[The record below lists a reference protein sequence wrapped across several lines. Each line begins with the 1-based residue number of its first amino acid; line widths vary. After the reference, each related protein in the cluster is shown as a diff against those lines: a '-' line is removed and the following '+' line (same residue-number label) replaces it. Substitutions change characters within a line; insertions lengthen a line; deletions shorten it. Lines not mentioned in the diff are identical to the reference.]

1 MGKSFNIA
9 LIVIAVT
16 LYSVTTYA
24 ADNKA
29 TRHVSALLDLIDNS
43 LNYSKEAPN
52 DSIIQ
57 WGNELAPLLK
67 KQKEYKTL
75 FQLKQLIVT
84 AYASR
89 GDMNMAIDHAR
100 RMYKEAKELNSPIG
114 IALSSR
120 AFGDA
125 YLNANMQE
133 PAIESYKEA
142 LELLDKIPGSEIL
155 EQEIL
160 PKFILTLIQ
169 TSHMDEVRI
178 YLQKFENLYADNP
191 NPTFHF
197 FICACNAYYN
207 IESGDPE
214 KGKAELDK
222 ARKIHEQL
230 NYLYLRSIY
239 NYILAQYYQAVG
251 KYELALQQYERLT
264 KVPKAPAPNK
274 HIGLQLECAQLLT
287 QMGRTEE
294 AYRIYQKAN
303 RQKDSLNALSYAR
316 QINDL
321 RGMYQID
328 RMEIR
333 NQIQRNQIILWIII
347 ASIFILMLVLL
358 LIVRIRQ
365 ESNRLLRSKEELEIA
380 RKYAENS
387 IRTKS
392 LFLSN
397 MSHEIRT
404 PLNALSGFSSILT
417 DESIDNDT
425 RYQCNDIIQQNSELL
440 LKLINDVI
448 DLSNLDPGKLT
459 FNFKECD
466 AVNICRNV
474 INTVEK
480 VKQTQ
485 AGVSF
490 VTSLDKLTLRT
501 DEARLKKYGLNHLR
515 SFDPVLL
522 MRILSISCFT
532 MLQYFLS
539 MATWFV
545 FFVAVERLGQREL
558 AIANIVRSIY
568 IVMLIPVN
576 ALATTTNSLVS
587 NAIGAGGINYVM
599 PLINKIGRFSF
610 LIMLG
615 LVIITALFPQA
626 LLSVYTNETALIN
639 ESVSSVYVI
648 CVAMLIASV
657 ANVVFNGI
665 SGTGNTQAALMLEA
679 ITIAIY
685 GSYIIFI
692 GMWVKAPIEWC
703 FTIEILYYTLLL
715 ATSYIYFKKAK
726 WQNKKI

>member
-120 AFGDA
+120 AIGDA

-239 NYILAQYYQAVG
+239 NYILAKYYQAVG
-251 KYELALQQYERLT
+251 KYELALQQYECLT

-501 DEARLKKYGLNHLR
+501 DEARLQQVLINLLINATKFTTEGSITLTLEKESETIALFTVTDTGCGILREKQDQIFNRFEKLNEGAQGTGLG
-515 SFDPVLL
+515 
-522 MRILSISCFT
+522 LSICQLIIEQIGGRIWIDPDYTEGARFRFT
-532 MLQYFLS
+532 HPVRP
-539 MATWFV
+539 AKEKE
-545 FFVAVERLGQREL
+545 AER
-558 AIANIVRSIY
+558 
-568 IVMLIPVN
+568 
-576 ALATTTNSLVS
+576 
-587 NAIGAGGINYVM
+587 
-599 PLINKIGRFSF
+599 
-610 LIMLG
+610 
-615 LVIITALFPQA
+615 
-626 LLSVYTNETALIN
+626 
-639 ESVSSVYVI
+639 
-648 CVAMLIASV
+648 
-657 ANVVFNGI
+657 
-665 SGTGNTQAALMLEA
+665 
-679 ITIAIY
+679 
-685 GSYIIFI
+685 
-692 GMWVKAPIEWC
+692 
-703 FTIEILYYTLLL
+703 
-715 ATSYIYFKKAK
+715 
-726 WQNKKI
+726 

>member
-89 GDMNMAIDHAR
+89 GDMNMSIDHAR

-120 AFGDA
+120 AIGDA

-239 NYILAQYYQAVG
+239 NYILAQYYQAVR
-251 KYELALQQYERLT
+251 KYELALQQYECLT

-501 DEARLKKYGLNHLR
+501 DEARLQQVLINLLINATKFTTEGSITLTLEKESETIALFTVTDTGCGILREKQDQIFNRFEKLNESAQGTGLG
-515 SFDPVLL
+515 
-522 MRILSISCFT
+522 LSICQLIIEQIGGRIWIDPDYTEGARFRFT
-532 MLQYFLS
+532 HPVWP
-539 MATWFV
+539 AKEKE
-545 FFVAVERLGQREL
+545 AER
-558 AIANIVRSIY
+558 
-568 IVMLIPVN
+568 
-576 ALATTTNSLVS
+576 
-587 NAIGAGGINYVM
+587 
-599 PLINKIGRFSF
+599 
-610 LIMLG
+610 
-615 LVIITALFPQA
+615 
-626 LLSVYTNETALIN
+626 
-639 ESVSSVYVI
+639 
-648 CVAMLIASV
+648 
-657 ANVVFNGI
+657 
-665 SGTGNTQAALMLEA
+665 
-679 ITIAIY
+679 
-685 GSYIIFI
+685 
-692 GMWVKAPIEWC
+692 
-703 FTIEILYYTLLL
+703 
-715 ATSYIYFKKAK
+715 
-726 WQNKKI
+726 

>member
-24 ADNKA
+24 AANKA

-120 AFGDA
+120 AIGDA

-155 EQEIL
+155 EQ
-160 PKFILTLIQ
+160 
-169 TSHMDEVRI
+169 
-178 YLQKFENLYADNP
+178 
-191 NPTFHF
+191 
-197 FICACNAYYN
+197 
-207 IESGDPE
+207 
-214 KGKAELDK
+214 
-222 ARKIHEQL
+222 L

-251 KYELALQQYERLT
+251 KYELALQQYECLT

-490 VTSLDKLTLRT
+490 VTSLDRLTLRT
-501 DEARLKKYGLNHLR
+501 DEARLQQVLINLLINATKFTTEGSITLTLEKESETMALFTVTDTGCGILREKQDQIFNRFEKLNEGAQGTGLG
-515 SFDPVLL
+515 
-522 MRILSISCFT
+522 LSICQLIIEQIGGRIWIDPDYTEGARFRFT
-532 MLQYFLS
+532 HPVRP
-539 MATWFV
+539 AKEKE
-545 FFVAVERLGQREL
+545 AER
-558 AIANIVRSIY
+558 
-568 IVMLIPVN
+568 
-576 ALATTTNSLVS
+576 
-587 NAIGAGGINYVM
+587 
-599 PLINKIGRFSF
+599 
-610 LIMLG
+610 
-615 LVIITALFPQA
+615 
-626 LLSVYTNETALIN
+626 
-639 ESVSSVYVI
+639 
-648 CVAMLIASV
+648 
-657 ANVVFNGI
+657 
-665 SGTGNTQAALMLEA
+665 
-679 ITIAIY
+679 
-685 GSYIIFI
+685 
-692 GMWVKAPIEWC
+692 
-703 FTIEILYYTLLL
+703 
-715 ATSYIYFKKAK
+715 
-726 WQNKKI
+726 

>member
-1 MGKSFNIA
+1 M
-9 LIVIAVT
+9 
-16 LYSVTTYA
+16 
-24 ADNKA
+24 
-29 TRHVSALLDLIDNS
+29 
-43 LNYSKEAPN
+43 
-52 DSIIQ
+52 
-57 WGNELAPLLK
+57 
-67 KQKEYKTL
+67 
-75 FQLKQLIVT
+75 
-84 AYASR
+84 
-89 GDMNMAIDHAR
+89 
-100 RMYKEAKELNSPIG
+100 PI
-114 IALSSR
+114 
-120 AFGDA
+120 
-125 YLNANMQE
+125 
-133 PAIESYKEA
+133 
-142 LELLDKIPGSEIL
+142 
-155 EQEIL
+155 
-160 PKFILTLIQ
+160 TLILHSTFSYVRAMPTI
-169 TSHMDEVRI
+169 TSSPVIPKR
-178 YLQKFENLYADNP
+178 
-191 NPTFHF
+191 
-197 FICACNAYYN
+197 
-207 IESGDPE
+207 E
-214 KGKAELDK
+214 KLDK

-251 KYELALQQYERLT
+251 KYELALQQYECLT

-501 DEARLKKYGLNHLR
+501 DEARLQQVLINLLINATKFTTEGSITLTLEKESETIALFTVTDTGCGILREKQDQIFNRFEKLNESAQGTGLG
-515 SFDPVLL
+515 
-522 MRILSISCFT
+522 LSICQLIIEQIGGRIWIDPDYTEGARFRFT
-532 MLQYFLS
+532 HPVWP
-539 MATWFV
+539 AKEKE
-545 FFVAVERLGQREL
+545 AER
-558 AIANIVRSIY
+558 
-568 IVMLIPVN
+568 
-576 ALATTTNSLVS
+576 
-587 NAIGAGGINYVM
+587 
-599 PLINKIGRFSF
+599 
-610 LIMLG
+610 
-615 LVIITALFPQA
+615 
-626 LLSVYTNETALIN
+626 
-639 ESVSSVYVI
+639 
-648 CVAMLIASV
+648 
-657 ANVVFNGI
+657 
-665 SGTGNTQAALMLEA
+665 
-679 ITIAIY
+679 
-685 GSYIIFI
+685 
-692 GMWVKAPIEWC
+692 
-703 FTIEILYYTLLL
+703 
-715 ATSYIYFKKAK
+715 
-726 WQNKKI
+726 

>member
-29 TRHVSALLDLIDNS
+29 TRHVSALLNLIDNS

-100 RMYKEAKELNSPIG
+100 RMYKGAKELNSPIG

-120 AFGDA
+120 AIGDA
-125 YLNANMQE
+125 YLNANMQQ

-169 TSHMDEVRI
+169 ASHMDEVRI
-178 YLQKFENLYADNP
+178 YLQKFESLYAGNP

-207 IESGDPE
+207 IESGNPE

-222 ARKIHEQL
+222 AGKIHEQR
-230 NYLYLRSIY
+230 NSLYLRSIY
-239 NYILAQYYQAVG
+239 NYTLAQYYQAVG

-264 KVPKAPAPNK
+264 KVSKAPAPNK

-490 VTSLDKLTLRT
+490 VTSLDRLTLRT
-501 DEARLKKYGLNHLR
+501 DEARLQQVLINLLINATKFTTEGSITLTLEKESETMALFTVTDTGCGILREKQDQIFNRFEKLNEGAQGTGLG
-515 SFDPVLL
+515 
-522 MRILSISCFT
+522 LSIC
-532 MLQYFLS
+532 Q
-539 MATWFV
+539 
-545 FFVAVERLGQREL
+545 
-558 AIANIVRSIY
+558 
-568 IVMLIPVN
+568 
-576 ALATTTNSLVS
+576 
-587 NAIGAGGINYVM
+587 
-599 PLINKIGRFSF
+599 
-610 LIMLG
+610 LIMEQIG
-615 LVIITALFPQA
+615 GRIWIDPD
-626 LLSVYTNETALIN
+626 YTEGARFRFTHPVRPAK
-639 ESVSSVYVI
+639 EK
-648 CVAMLIASV
+648 
-657 ANVVFNGI
+657 
-665 SGTGNTQAALMLEA
+665 EA
-679 ITIAIY
+679 
-685 GSYIIFI
+685 
-692 GMWVKAPIEWC
+692 ER
-703 FTIEILYYTLLL
+703 
-715 ATSYIYFKKAK
+715 
-726 WQNKKI
+726 

>member
-1 MGKSFNIA
+1 M
-9 LIVIAVT
+9 
-16 LYSVTTYA
+16 
-24 ADNKA
+24 
-29 TRHVSALLDLIDNS
+29 
-43 LNYSKEAPN
+43 
-52 DSIIQ
+52 
-57 WGNELAPLLK
+57 
-67 KQKEYKTL
+67 
-75 FQLKQLIVT
+75 
-84 AYASR
+84 
-89 GDMNMAIDHAR
+89 
-100 RMYKEAKELNSPIG
+100 
-114 IALSSR
+114 
-120 AFGDA
+120 
-125 YLNANMQE
+125 
-133 PAIESYKEA
+133 
-142 LELLDKIPGSEIL
+142 
-155 EQEIL
+155 
-160 PKFILTLIQ
+160 
-169 TSHMDEVRI
+169 
-178 YLQKFENLYADNP
+178 
-191 NPTFHF
+191 
-197 FICACNAYYN
+197 
-207 IESGDPE
+207 
-214 KGKAELDK
+214 
-222 ARKIHEQL
+222 
-230 NYLYLRSIY
+230 
-239 NYILAQYYQAVG
+239 AQYYQAVG
-251 KYELALQQYERLT
+251 KYELALQQYECLT

-425 RYQCNDIIQQNSELL
+425 RYQCNDIIQQTSELL

-490 VTSLDKLTLRT
+490 VTSLDRLTLRT
-501 DEARLKKYGLNHLR
+501 DEARLQQ
-515 SFDPVLL
+515 V
-522 MRILSISCFT
+522 
-532 MLQYFLS
+532 
-539 MATWFV
+539 
-545 FFVAVERLGQREL
+545 
-558 AIANIVRSIY
+558 
-568 IVMLIPVN
+568 
-576 ALATTTNSLVS
+576 
-587 NAIGAGGINYVM
+587 
-599 PLINKIGRFSF
+599 LIN
-610 LIMLG
+610 L
-615 LVIITALFPQA
+615 
-626 LLSVYTNETALIN
+626 LIN
-639 ESVSSVYVI
+639 ATKFTTKGS
-648 CVAMLIASV
+648 
-657 ANVVFNGI
+657 
-665 SGTGNTQAALMLEA
+665 
-679 ITIAIY
+679 ITL
-685 GSYIIFI
+685 
-692 GMWVKAPIEWC
+692 
-703 FTIEILYYTLLL
+703 T
-715 ATSYIYFKKAK
+715 
-726 WQNKKI
+726 

>member
-120 AFGDA
+120 AIGDA

-230 NYLYLRSIY
+230 NYLYLRSIH

-251 KYELALQQYERLT
+251 KYELALQQYECLT

-490 VTSLDKLTLRT
+490 VTSLDRLTLRT
-501 DEARLKKYGLNHLR
+501 DEARLQQVLINLLINATKFTTEGSITLTLEKESETMALFTVTDTGCGILREKQDQIFNRFEKLNEGAQGTGLG
-515 SFDPVLL
+515 
-522 MRILSISCFT
+522 LSICQLIIEQIGGRIWIDPDYTEGARFRFT
-532 MLQYFLS
+532 HPVRP
-539 MATWFV
+539 AKEKE
-545 FFVAVERLGQREL
+545 AER
-558 AIANIVRSIY
+558 
-568 IVMLIPVN
+568 
-576 ALATTTNSLVS
+576 
-587 NAIGAGGINYVM
+587 
-599 PLINKIGRFSF
+599 
-610 LIMLG
+610 
-615 LVIITALFPQA
+615 
-626 LLSVYTNETALIN
+626 
-639 ESVSSVYVI
+639 
-648 CVAMLIASV
+648 
-657 ANVVFNGI
+657 
-665 SGTGNTQAALMLEA
+665 
-679 ITIAIY
+679 
-685 GSYIIFI
+685 
-692 GMWVKAPIEWC
+692 
-703 FTIEILYYTLLL
+703 
-715 ATSYIYFKKAK
+715 
-726 WQNKKI
+726 

>member
-120 AFGDA
+120 AIGDA

-239 NYILAQYYQAVG
+239 NYILAQYYQAVR
-251 KYELALQQYERLT
+251 KYELALQQYECLT

-490 VTSLDKLTLRT
+490 VTSLDRLTLRT
-501 DEARLKKYGLNHLR
+501 DEARLQQVLINLLINATKFTTEGSITLTLEKESETIALFTVTDTGCGILREKQDQIFNRFEKLNEGAQGTGLG
-515 SFDPVLL
+515 
-522 MRILSISCFT
+522 LSICQLIIEQIGGRIWIDPDYTEGARFRFT
-532 MLQYFLS
+532 HPVRP
-539 MATWFV
+539 AKEKE
-545 FFVAVERLGQREL
+545 AER
-558 AIANIVRSIY
+558 
-568 IVMLIPVN
+568 
-576 ALATTTNSLVS
+576 
-587 NAIGAGGINYVM
+587 
-599 PLINKIGRFSF
+599 
-610 LIMLG
+610 
-615 LVIITALFPQA
+615 
-626 LLSVYTNETALIN
+626 
-639 ESVSSVYVI
+639 
-648 CVAMLIASV
+648 
-657 ANVVFNGI
+657 
-665 SGTGNTQAALMLEA
+665 
-679 ITIAIY
+679 
-685 GSYIIFI
+685 
-692 GMWVKAPIEWC
+692 
-703 FTIEILYYTLLL
+703 
-715 ATSYIYFKKAK
+715 
-726 WQNKKI
+726 

>member
-120 AFGDA
+120 AIGDA

-251 KYELALQQYERLT
+251 KYELACNNT
-264 KVPKAPAPNK
+264 
-274 HIGLQLECAQLLT
+274 
-287 QMGRTEE
+287 
-294 AYRIYQKAN
+294 
-303 RQKDSLNALSYAR
+303 NA
-316 QINDL
+316 
-321 RGMYQID
+321 
-328 RMEIR
+328 
-333 NQIQRNQIILWIII
+333 
-347 ASIFILMLVLL
+347 
-358 LIVRIRQ
+358 
-365 ESNRLLRSKEELEIA
+365 
-380 RKYAENS
+380 
-387 IRTKS
+387 
-392 LFLSN
+392 
-397 MSHEIRT
+397 
-404 PLNALSGFSSILT
+404 
-417 DESIDNDT
+417 
-425 RYQCNDIIQQNSELL
+425 
-440 LKLINDVI
+440 
-448 DLSNLDPGKLT
+448 
-459 FNFKECD
+459 
-466 AVNICRNV
+466 
-474 INTVEK
+474 
-480 VKQTQ
+480 
-485 AGVSF
+485 
-490 VTSLDKLTLRT
+490 
-501 DEARLKKYGLNHLR
+501 
-515 SFDPVLL
+515 
-522 MRILSISCFT
+522 
-532 MLQYFLS
+532 
-539 MATWFV
+539 
-545 FFVAVERLGQREL
+545 
-558 AIANIVRSIY
+558 
-568 IVMLIPVN
+568 
-576 ALATTTNSLVS
+576 
-587 NAIGAGGINYVM
+587 
-599 PLINKIGRFSF
+599 
-610 LIMLG
+610 
-615 LVIITALFPQA
+615 
-626 LLSVYTNETALIN
+626 
-639 ESVSSVYVI
+639 
-648 CVAMLIASV
+648 
-657 ANVVFNGI
+657 
-665 SGTGNTQAALMLEA
+665 
-679 ITIAIY
+679 
-685 GSYIIFI
+685 
-692 GMWVKAPIEWC
+692 
-703 FTIEILYYTLLL
+703 
-715 ATSYIYFKKAK
+715 
-726 WQNKKI
+726 

>member
-1 MGKSFNIA
+1 MGRSFNIA

-29 TRHVSALLDLIDNS
+29 TRHVSALLNLIDNS

-120 AFGDA
+120 AIGDA
-125 YLNANMQE
+125 YLNVNMQQ

-169 TSHMDEVRI
+169 ASHMDEVRI
-178 YLQKFENLYADNP
+178 YLQKFESLYAGNP

-207 IESGDPE
+207 IESGNPE

-222 ARKIHEQL
+222 AGKIHEQL
-230 NYLYLRSIY
+230 NSLYLRSIY

-490 VTSLDKLTLRT
+490 VTSLDRLTLRT
-501 DEARLKKYGLNHLR
+501 DEARLQQVLINLLINATKFTTEGSITLTVEKESETMALFTVTDTGCGILREKQDQIFNRFEKLNEGAQGTGLG
-515 SFDPVLL
+515 
-522 MRILSISCFT
+522 LSICQLIIEQIGGRIWIDPDYTEGARFRFT
-532 MLQYFLS
+532 HPVRP
-539 MATWFV
+539 AKEKE
-545 FFVAVERLGQREL
+545 AER
-558 AIANIVRSIY
+558 
-568 IVMLIPVN
+568 
-576 ALATTTNSLVS
+576 
-587 NAIGAGGINYVM
+587 
-599 PLINKIGRFSF
+599 
-610 LIMLG
+610 
-615 LVIITALFPQA
+615 
-626 LLSVYTNETALIN
+626 
-639 ESVSSVYVI
+639 
-648 CVAMLIASV
+648 
-657 ANVVFNGI
+657 
-665 SGTGNTQAALMLEA
+665 
-679 ITIAIY
+679 
-685 GSYIIFI
+685 
-692 GMWVKAPIEWC
+692 
-703 FTIEILYYTLLL
+703 
-715 ATSYIYFKKAK
+715 
-726 WQNKKI
+726 

>member
-1 MGKSFNIA
+1 M
-9 LIVIAVT
+9 
-16 LYSVTTYA
+16 
-24 ADNKA
+24 
-29 TRHVSALLDLIDNS
+29 
-43 LNYSKEAPN
+43 
-52 DSIIQ
+52 
-57 WGNELAPLLK
+57 
-67 KQKEYKTL
+67 
-75 FQLKQLIVT
+75 
-84 AYASR
+84 
-89 GDMNMAIDHAR
+89 
-100 RMYKEAKELNSPIG
+100 
-114 IALSSR
+114 
-120 AFGDA
+120 
-125 YLNANMQE
+125 
-133 PAIESYKEA
+133 
-142 LELLDKIPGSEIL
+142 
-155 EQEIL
+155 
-160 PKFILTLIQ
+160 
-169 TSHMDEVRI
+169 
-178 YLQKFENLYADNP
+178 
-191 NPTFHF
+191 
-197 FICACNAYYN
+197 
-207 IESGDPE
+207 
-214 KGKAELDK
+214 
-222 ARKIHEQL
+222 
-230 NYLYLRSIY
+230 
-239 NYILAQYYQAVG
+239 AQYYQAVG
-251 KYELALQQYERLT
+251 KYELALQQYECLT

-501 DEARLKKYGLNHLR
+501 DEARLQQVLINLLINATKFTTEGSITLTLEKESETMALFTVTDTGCGILREKQDQIFNRFEKLNEGAQGTGLG
-515 SFDPVLL
+515 
-522 MRILSISCFT
+522 LSICQLIIEQIGGRIWIDPDYTEGARFRFT
-532 MLQYFLS
+532 HPVRP
-539 MATWFV
+539 AKEKE
-545 FFVAVERLGQREL
+545 AER
-558 AIANIVRSIY
+558 
-568 IVMLIPVN
+568 
-576 ALATTTNSLVS
+576 
-587 NAIGAGGINYVM
+587 
-599 PLINKIGRFSF
+599 
-610 LIMLG
+610 
-615 LVIITALFPQA
+615 
-626 LLSVYTNETALIN
+626 
-639 ESVSSVYVI
+639 
-648 CVAMLIASV
+648 
-657 ANVVFNGI
+657 
-665 SGTGNTQAALMLEA
+665 
-679 ITIAIY
+679 
-685 GSYIIFI
+685 
-692 GMWVKAPIEWC
+692 
-703 FTIEILYYTLLL
+703 
-715 ATSYIYFKKAK
+715 
-726 WQNKKI
+726 

>member
-1 MGKSFNIA
+1 MGRSFNIA

-89 GDMNMAIDHAR
+89 GDMNMSIDHAR

-120 AFGDA
+120 AIGDA

-239 NYILAQYYQAVG
+239 NYISAQYYQAVG
-251 KYELALQQYERLT
+251 KYELALQQYECLT

-490 VTSLDKLTLRT
+490 VTSLDRLTLRT
-501 DEARLKKYGLNHLR
+501 DEARLQQVLINLLINATKFTTEGSITLTLEKESETIALFTVTDTGCGILREKQDQIFNRFEKLNEGAQGTGLG
-515 SFDPVLL
+515 
-522 MRILSISCFT
+522 LSICQLIIEQIGGRIWIDPDYTEGARFRFT
-532 MLQYFLS
+532 HPVRP
-539 MATWFV
+539 AKEKE
-545 FFVAVERLGQREL
+545 AER
-558 AIANIVRSIY
+558 
-568 IVMLIPVN
+568 
-576 ALATTTNSLVS
+576 
-587 NAIGAGGINYVM
+587 
-599 PLINKIGRFSF
+599 
-610 LIMLG
+610 
-615 LVIITALFPQA
+615 
-626 LLSVYTNETALIN
+626 
-639 ESVSSVYVI
+639 
-648 CVAMLIASV
+648 
-657 ANVVFNGI
+657 
-665 SGTGNTQAALMLEA
+665 
-679 ITIAIY
+679 
-685 GSYIIFI
+685 
-692 GMWVKAPIEWC
+692 
-703 FTIEILYYTLLL
+703 
-715 ATSYIYFKKAK
+715 
-726 WQNKKI
+726 